1 MKKLLS
7 TLAIAAA
14 STALAVES
22 SNTFGI
28 LRVDSSAA
36 QTIVS
41 IPWEAAGGGSI
52 KVKDVVKTANLTIGD
67 KLYYYDTTEQTP
79 SYKMWAL
86 TENGWVG
93 ATSVMG
99 QNDAVIT
106 ASAGE
111 DQTLTRGGAIIL
123 VRQNPTTGTPAV
135 ANPFYLYGQYTN
147 AASSTTCVAG
157 GYTLL
162 APPSTDETDLNTKTW
177 SNVNGNDNIVLAN
190 GTLLHY
196 RNSQWGKLSKTLNE
210 STGVISESLNTGVAK
225 IAAGEGAWYI
235 SKGSP
240 APSVTWVATP
250 QQ

>member
-28 LRVDSSAA
+28 LRVDSSAE

-52 KVKDVVKTANLTIGD
+52 KVKDVVKTANLTNGD
-67 KLYYYDTTEQTP
+67 QLYYYANG
-79 SYKMWAL
+79 SYKL
-86 TENGWVG
+86 WVLEDGVWTGAQTVKDQDG
-93 ATSVMG
+93 AT
-99 QNDAVIT
+99 IT
-106 ASAGE
+106 ADRGTDA
-111 DQTLTRGGAIIL
+111 DVLARGGAIIL
-123 VRQNPTTGTPAV
+123 VRKNPTTGTPAV
-135 ANPFYLYGQYTN
+135 ANPFYLYGQYTT
-147 AASSTTCVAG
+147 SGSTTTCVAN

-162 APPSTDETDLNTKTW
+162 APPSTEDTNLNNKTW
-177 SNVNGNDNIVLAN
+177 SNVNTNDNIVLAN
-190 GTLLHY
+190 GTLLSY
-196 RNSQWGKLSKTLNE
+196 RNNQWGKLTKTINE
-210 STGVISESLNTGVAK
+210 STGVIEESVDTKVAT

-235 SKGSP
+235 SKGST
-240 APSVTWVATP
+240 APSVTWVAAP

>member
-41 IPWEAAGGGSI
+41 VPWLAAGGGDI
-52 KVKDVVKTANLTIGD
+52 NVADVVKTANLNNGD
-67 KLYYYDTTEQTP
+67 KLHYYNTTTKKYRVWE
-79 SYKMWAL
+79 L
-86 TENGWVG
+86 TDGEWVE
-93 ATSVMG
+93 AK
-99 QNDAVIT
+99 DAQDPVV
-106 ASAGE
+106 AAP
-111 DQTLTRGGAIIL
+111 TLARGNAIIL
-123 VRQNPTTGTPAV
+123 ERFAPQGGSI
-135 ANPFYLYGQYTN
+135 ANCFYLYGQYTN

-162 APPSTDETDLNTKTW
+162 APPSTENTNLNAKTW

-196 RNSQWGKLSKTLNE
+196 RENQWGKLTKTLDQE
-210 STGVISESLNTGVAK
+210 TGVIEESVNPGVAT
-225 IAAGEGAWYI
+225 ISAGEGAWYI
-235 SKGSP
+235 SKGST
-240 APSVTWVATP
+240 APSVTWVAAP